1 MSSDERAPT
10 SNEVGKFLVK
20 DNAKIVEPSINR
32 EIIKSI
38 SSFIR
43 WLEIWEILYYSIILT
58 PIYKFYVCEFILQ
71 NSGRFL

>member
-1 MSSDERAPT
+1 MSSDERAQT
-10 SNEVGKFLVK
+10 QNEVGKSLVK
-20 DNAKIVEPSINR
+20 DNAKIVESSINR

-43 WLEIWEILYYSIILT
+43 WLEIWEILYYSIIL
-58 PIYKFYVCEFILQ
+58 LQ

>member
-20 DNAKIVEPSINR
+20 DNTKIVEPSINR

-43 WLEIWEILYYSIILT
+43 WLEIWEILYYSIIL
-58 PIYKFYVCEFILQ
+58 LQ

>member
-1 MSSDERAPT
+1 MSSDERAQT
-10 SNEVGKFLVK
+10 QNEVGKSLVK
-20 DNAKIVEPSINR
+20 DNAKIVESSINR

-43 WLEIWEILYYSIILT
+43 WLEIWEVLYYSIIL
-58 PIYKFYVCEFILQ
+58 LQ

>member
-1 MSSDERAPT
+1 MSSDERAQT
-10 SNEVGKFLVK
+10 QNEVGKSLVK

-38 SSFIR
+38 PSFIR
-43 WLEIWEILYYSIILT
+43 WLEIWEVLYYSIIL
-58 PIYKFYVCEFILQ
+58 LQ

>member
-1 MSSDERAPT
+1 MLWRIHSKKSSDERALT
-10 SNEVGKFLVK
+10 SNEMGKSLVK
-20 DNAKIVEPSINR
+20 DNTKIVEPSINR

-43 WLEIWEILYYSIILT
+43 WLEIWEILYYSIIL
-58 PIYKFYVCEFILQ
+58 LQ